1 MDESIKEEIEAA
13 NKKLEN
19 ADAKEVLIWAIDR
32 FSPKI
37 GIASSF
43 GAEDVVL
50 MDLALKARPDV
61 TVFTLDTGRLHEDT
75 YSVMEEVRKKYGK
88 ELVVYSPNTKSLQEL
103 SELKGFFSFKES
115 VENRRECCVIRK
127 VEPLKRALSVLDAW
141 VTGLRRA
148 QSTTRVGLP
157 KVEWDEGNGLVKLN
171 PLADWSEDQIW
182 AYIKENDIPYNKLHD
197 KGFPSIGCEPCTRA
211 IEPGEN
217 VRAGRWWWESP
228 DTKECG
234 LHPGRKQC

>member
-61 TVFTLDTGRLHEDT
+61 KVFTLDTGRLHEDT

-88 ELVVYSPNTKSLQEL
+88 ELVVYSPDTKALQEL
-103 SELKGFFSFKES
+103 SEQKGFFSFKES
-115 VENRRECCVIRK
+115 VDNRRECCVIRK

-148 QSTTRVGLP
+148 QSTTRDPEVAGQCRQAGDCPASLP
-157 KVEWDEGNGLVKLN
+157 SVV
-171 PLADWSEDQIW
+171 AFV
-182 AYIKENDIPYNKLHD
+182 H
-197 KGFPSIGCEPCTRA
+197 
-211 IEPGEN
+211 
-217 VRAGRWWWESP
+217 
-228 DTKECG
+228 
-234 LHPGRKQC
+234 

>member
-1 MDESIKEEIEAA
+1 MDESIREEIEEA

-19 ADAKEVLIWAIDR
+19 ADAKEVLRWAIDR

-50 MDLALKARPDV
+50 MDLALKVRPDV
-61 TVFTLDTGRLHEDT
+61 KVFTLDTGRLHEDT

-88 ELVVYSPNTKSLQEL
+88 ELVVYSPDTKALQEL
-103 SELKGFFSFKES
+103 SEQKGFFSFKES
-115 VENRRECCVIRK
+115 VDNRRECCIIRK
-127 VEPLKRALSVLDAW
+127 VEPLRRALSVLDAW
-141 VTGLRRA
+141 VTGLRRN

-157 KVEWDEGNGLVKLN
+157 KVEWDEGNGLFKLN
-171 PLADWSEDQIW
+171 PLADWSEEEIW

-234 LHPGRKQC
+234 LHPGRKH